1 MDRNLK
7 TIFDIQE
14 VLKSVGYND
23 FQRIS
28 NEIYDYSFSSKVSL
42 EEIFSD
48 LKNNVPWEYI
58 KESADFLQNEFIVN
72 KDTLIPRLETEDLV
86 LKAYDLIKNSST
98 PFESVVDVGTGSGC
112 IIISLLKIINDD
124 NYKCVCNFIATDI
137 SNDAIDIAKLNSQR
151 ILGNSNSISFVNAN
165 LIKDIETNAPV
176 LFLANL
182 PYIPTKQYRE
192 LDKSVKEYEPQW
204 ALDGGED
211 GLKYYKELFDQIVS
225 RNITDCKILIE
236 IEPSTLEDCIDL
248 ISKSFSKYEYT
259 VLKDFRSLNRFVLIS
274 LY

>member
-14 VLKSVGYND
+14 VLKCVGYND

-28 NEIYDYSFSSKVSL
+28 NEVYDFSLLSKTPL
-42 EEIFSD
+42 EEIFSS
-48 LKNNVPWEYI
+48 LKNNIPWEYI
-58 KESADFLQNEFIVN
+58 KGSADFLSNEFIVN
-72 KDTLIPRLETEDLV
+72 KYTLIPRLETEDLV
-86 LKAYDLIKNSST
+86 LKAYDLIKDSST
-98 PFESVVDVGTGSGC
+98 PFRSIIDVGTGSGC
-112 IIISLLKIINDD
+112 IIISLLKIIIYD
-124 NYKCVCNFIATDI
+124 NYKCDSNFIATDT
-137 SNDAIDIAKLNSQR
+137 SKEALDIAKLNSQR
-151 ILGNSNSISFVNAN
+151 ILDNSNSIAFVNTN
-165 LIKDIETNAPV
+165 LIKDIEINTPV

-182 PYIPTKQYRE
+182 PYIPTKQYLD
-192 LDKSVKEYEPQW
+192 LDKSVKEYEPKF

-211 GLKYYKELFDQIVS
+211 GLKYYRELFEQIVN
-225 RNITDCKILIE
+225 RDITDCKILIE
-236 IEPSTLEDCIDL
+236 IEPSTLDNCIDL